1 MLESLSNKVADLKA
15 DKFIK
20 KKTPRQV
27 FLCGYCEIFQEK
39 MFIQRNLGGS
49 FCQFKDTINPSEL
62 FVEKRKCFSQNNQ

>member
-27 FLCGYCEIFQEK
+27 LLCGYCEIFQEK
-39 MFIQRNLGGS
+39 MFI
-49 FCQFKDTINPSEL
+49 
-62 FVEKRKCFSQNNQ
+62 

>member
-39 MFIQRNLGGS
+39 MFI
-49 FCQFKDTINPSEL
+49 
-62 FVEKRKCFSQNNQ
+62 

>member
-27 FLCGYCEIFQEK
+27 FCVDIAKF
-39 MFIQRNLGGS
+39 
-49 FCQFKDTINPSEL
+49 FK
-62 FVEKRKCFSQNNQ
+62 KRCLYRET